1 MKFNQGGNLLFIV
14 DQKNV
19 LIYNAYTLV
28 KLHQIRG
35 TSESVTDI
43 VFGDR
48 DSSFALITPDGFFGR
63 YRMPSFQVVRER
75 EPGALIEAGTP
86 PREDRGPVLAFK
98 SCDFIPSLS
107 GPGSGEGADESMFV
121 TAGDTVTILNFKDQQ
136 KGLFI
141 PALNMHQHHSSSQG
155 FVEDAPPKYTQIRYI
170 KTQSPPLGSKVKTVT
185 GLIGGTDK
193 GCLQIFAYPFAVEA
207 PLTSP
212 LLEQL
217 SVHAGEV
224 NKIVISPDQ
233 KFLFSVGSD
242 GSLFIFSI
250 SEQQILFDK
259 NGQLQT
265 THVDTE
271 ARIQE
276 DSVVTVV
283 DQALADIVLVKKQ
296 EMEEWRMKQ
305 EKLQF
310 ELNVNK
316 RKVDLKLKETKAKYE
331 KQYQEIERQKD
342 LDISDLDRRYED
354 LKRQKELQDRQN
366 MEAMRKMESNHVAA
380 VDELA
385 GVYERKL
392 DVECGN
398 FLKLEQ
404 EKLEMKKHYE
414 SRIAEIKRQNQ
425 KAIDKLLQEFKV
437 NMVKVEG
444 EYVDSKKTGKTV
456 QDVYDK

>member
-1 MKFNQGGNLLFIV
+1 
-14 DQKNV
+14 
-19 LIYNAYTLV
+19 
-28 KLHQIRG
+28 
-35 TSESVTDI
+35 
-43 VFGDR
+43 
-48 DSSFALITPDGFFGR
+48 
-63 YRMPSFQVVRER
+63 
-75 EPGALIEAGTP
+75 
-86 PREDRGPVLAFK
+86 
-98 SCDFIPSLS
+98 
-107 GPGSGEGADESMFV
+107 
-121 TAGDTVTILNFKDQQ
+121 
-136 KGLFI
+136 
-141 PALNMHQHHSSSQG
+141 
-155 FVEDAPPKYTQIRYI
+155 
-170 KTQSPPLGSKVKTVT
+170 
-185 GLIGGTDK
+185 
-193 GCLQIFAYPFAVEA
+193 
-207 PLTSP
+207 
-212 LLEQL
+212 
-217 SVHAGEV
+217 
-224 NKIVISPDQ
+224 
-233 KFLFSVGSD
+233 
-242 GSLFIFSI
+242 
-250 SEQQILFDK
+250 
-259 NGQLQT
+259 
-265 THVDTE
+265 
-271 ARIQE
+271 
-276 DSVVTVV
+276 
-283 DQALADIVLVKKQ
+283 
-296 EMEEWRMKQ
+296 MKQ

-385 GVYERKL
+385 AVYERKL